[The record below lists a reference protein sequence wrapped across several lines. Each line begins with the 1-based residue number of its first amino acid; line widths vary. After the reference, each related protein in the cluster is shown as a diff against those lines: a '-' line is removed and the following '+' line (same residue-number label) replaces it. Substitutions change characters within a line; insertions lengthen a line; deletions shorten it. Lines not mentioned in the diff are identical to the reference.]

1 MFFRMLLFVR
11 RFAQE
16 YRALAVAVLVAGW
29 WGNPHATAAP
39 NDSKPGGRLATYKL
53 RPMDL
58 VKVQVFQEPDLDREL
73 RVSQDYT
80 VVVPLIGVVDV
91 KDRTVRE
98 TELLITGLYQRDY
111 LVNPQIN
118 ITVVEYSQR
127 TVNVLGAVNSPGS
140 VSIPPE
146 KTITLLD
153 AIARSGGFSRL
164 ANRNKVSLTRT
175 LADGQTV
182 NYTIDADQLV
192 SGDKSNRA
200 PVQDGDVVFVPERML

>member
-1 MFFRMLLFVR
+1 MRHSSRRTVRLIPVAAAIVLCLGHPSMLPP
-11 RFAQE
+11 
-16 YRALAVAVLVAGW
+16 ALAAR
-29 WGNPHATAAP
+29 
-39 NDSKPGGRLATYKL
+39 NDAKPAGRLATYKL

-58 VKVQVFQEPDLDREL
+58 VKVQIYQEPELDREL

-80 VVVPLIGVVDV
+80 IMLPLIGVVDV
-91 KDRTVRE
+91 KDRTVRDA
-98 TELLITGLYQRDY
+98 ELVITDLYQRDY

-118 ITVVEYSQR
+118 ITVTEYSQR
-127 TVNVLGAVNSPGS
+127 TINVLGAVNTPGA
-140 VSIPPE
+140 VTIPPE

-175 LADGQTV
+175 LPDGQTV

-192 SGDKSNRA
+192 SGDKSNRS
-200 PVQDGDVVFVPERML
+200 PVQDGDVIFVPERML